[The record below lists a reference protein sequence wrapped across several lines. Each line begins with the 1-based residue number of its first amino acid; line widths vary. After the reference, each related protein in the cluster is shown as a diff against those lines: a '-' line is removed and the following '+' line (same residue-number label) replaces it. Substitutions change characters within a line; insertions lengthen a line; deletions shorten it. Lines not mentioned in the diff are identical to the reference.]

1 MNINT
6 RFKIINMNYY
16 NYLKDNSP
24 WIKELSR
31 NSNNIDKFIDFIKE
45 KYTLKFTDKIENIT
59 QKIDM
64 ISNVLSALK

>member
-16 NYLKDNSP
+16 NYLKDNSN

-31 NSNNIDKFIDFIKE
+31 SKNNIDNFISFIKN
-45 KYTLKFTDKIENIT
+45 KYNLKISDRLENMVEKIE
-59 QKIDM
+59 M